1 VPIARFTPRD
11 LEYLRDR
18 AERGG
23 THGVPMSDL
32 RQLLDGYDAAV
43 QLEDQITHLRDRIRD
58 AHAQACRGDSYLCQ
72 ACVVVDALTKLL
84 EGKGGRA

>member
-1 VPIARFTPRD
+1 VTIARFSPRD

-23 THGVPMSDL
+23 TRGLPMADV
-32 RQLLDGYDAAV
+32 RQLVAGYDAGV
-43 QLEDQITHLRDRIRD
+43 HYEDEITALRDRIRD

-84 EGKGGRA
+84 EGRA